1 MASTPEPSA
10 WRIDSAGRA
19 AQSFSGVGASLEGGR
34 WNSAGVRAV
43 YASEHL
49 AMAAQERYVHM
60 PKPLPGGL
68 RFVKFPIRFG
78 RVAVR
83 RIRPRDLPGD
93 WRAEPVPASTQA
105 LGDAWIA
112 SGETAVLAV
121 PSVLIPEET
130 NFVLNPAHPDFRVLA
145 VGAPEPFEFDPRM
158 ARLEEPGPG
167 RRAAPPG
174 GRR

>member
-10 WRIDSAGRA
+10 WRVDSARRA
-19 AQSFSGVGASLEGGR
+19 AQSFSGAGASLEGGR
-34 WNSAGVRAV
+34 WNSAGVPAV

-49 AMAAQERYVHM
+49 AMAAQEIYVHM
-60 PKPLPGGL
+60 PRPLPKGS

-83 RIRPRDLPGD
+83 RLRPRDLPAD

-105 LGDAWIA
+105 VGDAWIA

-130 NFVLNPAHPDFRVLA
+130 NFVLNPAHPDFRGLVI
-145 VGAPEPFEFDPRM
+145 GAPEPFTFDPRM
-158 ARLEEPGPG
+158 ARRVEPGP
-167 RRAAPPG
+167 R
-174 GRR
+174 

>member
-10 WRIDSAGRA
+10 WRVDSARRA
-19 AQSFSGVGASLEGGR
+19 SQSFTGVGASLEGGR
-34 WNSAGVRAV
+34 WNSAGVPAV

-60 PKPLPGGL
+60 PKPLPRGL
-68 RFVKFPIRFG
+68 RLVKFPIRFG

-83 RIRPRDLPGD
+83 RLRARELPVD

-105 LGDAWIA
+105 LGDAWI
-112 SGETAVLAV
+112 SSCETAILAV

-130 NFVLNPAHPDFRVLA
+130 NFVLNPAHPDFRGLA
-145 VGAPEPFEFDPRM
+145 IGAPEPFSFDPRL
-158 ARLEEPGPG
+158 ARLEEPGS
-167 RRAAPPG
+167 RR
-174 GRR
+174 